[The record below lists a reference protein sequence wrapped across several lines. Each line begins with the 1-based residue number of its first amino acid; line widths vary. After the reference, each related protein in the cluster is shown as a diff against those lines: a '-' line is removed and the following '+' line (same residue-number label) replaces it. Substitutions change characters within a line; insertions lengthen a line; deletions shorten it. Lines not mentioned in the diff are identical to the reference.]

1 MESTERVKEREIA
14 PQLPTSGQVLGAV
27 VKALN
32 INDGRLR
39 SKTVRRYFS
48 GRLKDRVKDSSRAKI
63 FDAISDALPDVGL
76 GPLHR
81 TENESSPSLASI
93 LDWHARNWDELRAFL
108 LPRMASVY
116 PRHLASVRLAY
127 IRLAAIDLA
136 LRTGAHLHFAGAS
149 SGTLDFLGWISSDRR
164 GYHLNGMRSEA
175 GLSLRNFAEVVGVSD
190 NTVEAWMYNG
200 VRPSDDNLVKIA
212 KGLGR
217 EAKPSERRR
226 ILRELRRFYW
236 SSDVVALIGELIGME
251 AADDIVRRF
260 RQYASQVQRIID
272 AETTTKTGQNELV
285 DIAILGARSTFSMP
299 LLAALTVLEPDE
311 EWKEDIWAVG
321 SDWIRRVL
329 TVNLEVD
336 LAEVDALIDE
346 TDGQILKDWDVSEP
360 RAYDHY
366 RRSLELQAQGK
377 IHEAV
382 AEVAKAAELD
392 PLDPVNH
399 FSLGSA
405 KGWIG
410 ANTGNKALVEEAL
423 NSCWMAVTLDPN
435 WILPW
440 TEIGWLLLR
449 MDKASEA
456 VEHLKSVRPECGPL
470 DSRYYDAL
478 GMALDQMGKFAEALT
493 ALETSLELKP
503 DNPHIA
509 LTAAAVAWQAGDKN
523 KYNQYRK
530 DARHLGIPGELDM
543 MLELTKEIQTH
554 LPPSD
559 IEKNPDKEIEVLDAY
574 IARNP
579 DDAIAYFARAR
590 SHFTKRDDV
599 RAISDLDAA
608 IGLDPRNAN
617 FYLFRGI
624 VYGYM
629 ERFDRAI
636 VDLSE
641 AIRLSPDNE
650 MAHYYRGL
658 AYGEQDAFDLA
669 ISDFNEVIRLNPE
682 HSDAYWGRGDCYRYQ
697 SEYDRA
703 ISDFDTALQINP
715 EDFASYRSRGAAY
728 RMKLEFDKAID
739 DYDTALRL
747 DPDDQFAN
755 RFRGDAYLAMGDYER
770 AIADF
775 NTALNIKGDDEVAYR
790 GRGSAHLFRG
800 ELDLAIADFN
810 TAIDCNPESADAIYG
825 RGVAR
830 ELMGDTK
837 GAESDYRWA
846 RALGYEEKKRL
857 IDKCCA

>member
-1 MESTERVKEREIA
+1 MESTERVKEREVA

-32 INDGRLR
+32 INDRRLR
-39 SKTVRRYFS
+39 SKTARRYFS

-63 FDAISDALPDVGL
+63 FDAISDALPDIGL
-76 GPLHR
+76 GPLQR
-81 TENESSPSLASI
+81 TENESSPSLSVI

-108 LPRMASVY
+108 LPRMARVY
-116 PRHLASVRLAY
+116 PRHLTAVWEAY
-127 IRLAAIDLA
+127 IRLATIDLA
-136 LRTGAHLHFAGAS
+136 LRTAAHIHLARVSPSALNF
-149 SGTLDFLGWISSDRR
+149 LDWISGDHR
-164 GYHLNGMRSEA
+164 GDYLNGIRREA
-175 GLSLRNFAEVVGVSD
+175 GLSLMDFAEAVGVSA

-200 VRPSDDNLVKIA
+200 VRPSDDNLA
-212 KGLGR
+212 KVAKALGR
-217 EAKPSERRR
+217 EGKPSERRR

-236 SSDVVALIGELIGME
+236 LRDIVALIGELVGTE
-251 AADDIVRRF
+251 AADDIVRHF
-260 RQYASQVQRIID
+260 YQYASQVHRIID
-272 AETTTKTGQNELV
+272 AETTTETRQNELA
-285 DIAILGARSTFSMP
+285 DIAVLGARSAFSRP

-311 EWKEDIWAVG
+311 EWKEDISAVG

-329 TVNLEVD
+329 AVNLEVD
-336 LAEVDALIDE
+336 LSEVDELIDE
-346 TDGQILKDWDVSEP
+346 TDGQILKKWDVSDP

-423 NSCWMAVTLDPN
+423 DSCWMAVTLDPN
-435 WILPW
+435 WIAPW

-449 MDKASEA
+449 MGKASEA
-456 VEHLKSVRPECGPL
+456 VKHLKSVRPECGPL

-478 GMALDQMGKFAEALT
+478 GT
-493 ALETSLELKP
+493 ALAELGKLDESLAAYQSSLELNP
-503 DNPHIA
+503 DNPQIA
-509 LTAAAVAWQAGDKN
+509 GAAAATAWQSRDKS

-530 DARHLGIPGELDM
+530 DARHLGIPSEWDM
-543 MLELTKEIQTH
+543 MLELMKDVNAPSPRRDTTKY
-554 LPPSD
+554 LDMDVPSL
-559 IEKNPDKEIEVLDAY
+559 NAA

-579 DDAIAYFARAR
+579 NNVDAYLVRGSIYFA
-590 SHFTKRDDV
+590 KGDDV
-599 RAISDLDAA
+599 KSISDLNAA
-608 IGLDPRNAN
+608 IRLDPGNAPA
-617 FYLFRGI
+617 YLLRGI
-624 VYGYM
+624 VYGYTH
-629 ERFDRAI
+629 RYDRAI
-636 VDLSE
+636 VDLTE
-641 AIRLSPDNE
+641 AIRLNPDSE
-650 MAHYYRGL
+650 MSHYHRGA

-669 ISDFNEVIRLNPE
+669 ISDFNEVIRLNPD
-682 HSDAYWGRGDCYRYQ
+682 HFDAYRGRGDCYRYQ
-697 SEYDRA
+697 GEYDRA
-703 ISDFDTALQINP
+703 IADFGDALQLNP
-715 EDFASYRSRGAAY
+715 EDSASYRSRGAAY
-728 RMKLEFDKAID
+728 RMKLEFDKAIA

-747 DPDDQFAN
+747 DPDDRFAN
-755 RFRGDAYLAMGDYER
+755 RFRGDAYLATGDYER

-790 GRGSAHLFRG
+790 SRGNAHLFRG

-810 TAIDCNPESADAIYG
+810 TAIECNPESADAIYG

-830 ELMGDTK
+830 ELMGDAE

-846 RALGYEEKKRL
+846 RELGYEE
-857 IDKCCA
+857 